1 MKISKPCASEPSV
14 LQCSVDLSDVSYS
27 SAVMKSIQHAL
38 VQCLA
43 CGGAW
48 DSRQIRMSCCPL
60 RIPCLVGAS
69 EVAAGGKEGTQV
81 STEAEVN
88 KRQKAPE
95 RVTSSCLRKAS
106 FPGAEGD
113 TTGIRQPRHAGECGM
128 L

>member
-1 MKISKPCASEPSV
+1 MKMPKPCASEPSV

-95 RVTSSCLRKAS
+95 RVTSSCL
-106 FPGAEGD
+106 
-113 TTGIRQPRHAGECGM
+113 
-128 L
+128 